1 MAQHVGARKRHS
13 MVPTKQAVAPETLP
27 SPSPSDPA
35 SAPSP
40 QSPYPYLIHNR
51 DMTIHEFGKRHNA
64 CLREIIDR
72 GAFERLVP
80 ELGPRS
86 RLVLRRSLFQQA
98 TAELGLNAEDMRP
111 HLTTQQVAD
120 LIDEFV
126 EEEDEFDAVLSYAK
140 SRKVLH
146 SMPSKDVERFLLHM
160 GFTAAAAIVKRHGIS
175 GEQLSNLNDED
186 LAVRLGLSAVELKK
200 CRRGLAVGWK
210 TPELLF
216 QSAPANG
223 VPLTATQRLFSG
235 CRSALVRLLERVR
248 RVCDAPTVR
257 FVTIVPTSSSEKLL
271 LDMPSPVVH
280 KR

>member
-1 MAQHVGARKRHS
+1 
-13 MVPTKQAVAPETLP
+13 
-27 SPSPSDPA
+27 
-35 SAPSP
+35 
-40 QSPYPYLIHNR
+40 
-51 DMTIHEFGKRHNA
+51 MTIHEFGERHNA

-72 GAFERLVP
+72 ESFERLVP
-80 ELGPRS
+80 ELGSRS
-86 RLVLRRSLFQQA
+86 RLVLRRSLFHQA
-98 TAELGLNAEDMRP
+98 TAELGLKEEEMRL
-111 HLTTQQVAD
+111 HLTKQEVAD

-126 EEEDEFDAVLSYAK
+126 EDEFDAVLLYAK

-146 SMPSKDVERFLLHM
+146 TMASKDVERFLLHM
-160 GFTAAAAIVKRHGIS
+160 GFTAAAATLKRHGIS
-175 GEQLSNLNDED
+175 GEQLSDLNDED
-186 LAVRLGLSAVELKK
+186 LAVRLGLSAVEFKK

-235 CRSALVRLLERVR
+235 CRSALVRLLERVK